1 MTKAKQTLQPG
12 STPFQTK
19 KRYLGTHLPPFVVR
33 VILSAHLAYNMLG
46 VVEATESDIHQ
57 IINVVFFNQ
66 STRSSFHF
74 TDHFKIDMA
83 YLGDCGAVFACPPE
97 TEHSARVFFKP
108 YSSTAQEWTYNLR
121 PETRVLGV
129 AAGGLAP
136 NTFQNNK
143 NADLQGYGNV
153 VIATS
158 ENDLTFM
165 SGTGRERR
173 ILALPGDFVT
183 MVAAPEWVL
192 VVYRP
197 GSTTIDGQFSCLP
210 WQIHDA
216 DEYVA

>member
-1 MTKAKQTLQPG
+1 M
-12 STPFQTK
+12 
-19 KRYLGTHLPPFVVR
+19 
-33 VILSAHLAYNMLG
+33 
-46 VVEATESDIHQ
+46 
-57 IINVVFFNQ
+57 
-66 STRSSFHF
+66 
-74 TDHFKIDMA
+74 
-83 YLGDCGAVFACPPE
+83 
-97 TEHSARVFFKP
+97 FKP

-143 NADLQGYGNV
+143 NTDLQGYGNV

-197 GSTTIDGQFSCLP
+197 GSTTIDGKLFSSSSI
-210 WQIHDA
+210 WHHVD
-216 DEYVA
+216 DRVA